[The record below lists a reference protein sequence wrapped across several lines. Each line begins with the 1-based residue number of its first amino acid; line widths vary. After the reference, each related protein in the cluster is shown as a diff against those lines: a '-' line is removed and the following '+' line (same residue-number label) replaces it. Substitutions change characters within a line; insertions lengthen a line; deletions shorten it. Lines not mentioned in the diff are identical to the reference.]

1 MNANNR
7 VEAILIDAN
16 GNELG
21 TLTIAERKPGYL
33 AGNFAPLESFATVK
47 SVFDDFEEAVEGFS
61 LSVVDGLET
70 KIRNMG
76 IRLKWSDDSMPI
88 PVNDLQ
94 IFPGEGVFSC
104 RPRVPVEGNGTAHQS
119 MPLAA
124 N

>member
-1 MNANNR
+1 MNANER

-16 GNELG
+16 DKVLG
-21 TLTIAERKPGYL
+21 HLTIAERKPGFL
-33 AGNFAPLESFATVK
+33 AGNFTALESFAAIK

-61 LSVVDGLET
+61 LSAVDTFET
-70 KIRNMG
+70 QIRNMG
-76 IRLKWSDDSMPI
+76 IRLKWSDESKPI

-94 IFPGEGVFSC
+94 IYPREGVFSC